1 MSEALLDPLEAHLD
15 RAELRLARL
24 ASHEAVERLQRA
36 YGYYVDKGLWSA
48 AADLFADDGTWEWGQ
63 SGVYRGRERI
73 RAALARGLPEDE
85 IATRSAAGSSLLGE
99 RDIRRIQSA
108 LEVYL
113 EEHNSLD
120 LLIGASGRRVVISTT
135 GDPSQDAELVI
146 NR

>member
-1 MSEALLDPLEAHLD
+1 MTDKRKDHQLLHDALEFFQSWLCGDGLTSPGVF
-15 RAELRLARL
+15 AENEVLVEELLRLEELKRRTNDALALIAR
-24 ASHEAVERLQRA
+24 S
-36 YGYYVDKGLWSA
+36 
-48 AADLFADDGTWEWGQ
+48 
-63 SGVYRGRERI
+63 ERI

-85 IATRSAAGSSLLGE
+85 ITTRSAAGSSLLGE

-108 LEVYL
+108 LEAYL

-120 LLIGASGRRVVISTT
+120 LLIGASGRRVVISTA